1 MEIVLFWIM
10 SFIIT
15 GIDDYFILLS
25 FYLLYKKLFFKV
37 MIWTSIGLAFVIL
50 TSFIASKLFNY
61 LLSVNFTILITCF
74 ILSFLS
80 IKLIKEYFKK
90 ENELEECNILE
101 EKNIIKIS
109 RITYII
115 NGLDDFLIYYSF
127 FLHYQNNK
135 DSFLFTIW
143 IFSWLILYG
152 IINSIL
158 WKQIYALWNEKI
170 KLIKLIVWILLI
182 LLITYLL
189 WTYFF

>member
-1 MEIVLFWIM
+1 MEIIFFWIM

-37 MIWTSIGLAFVIL
+37 MIWTSIGLAIVIL
-50 TSFIASKLFNY
+50 SSFIASKLFNY

-90 ENELEECNILE
+90 DDDWEDCNILE

-115 NGLDDFLIYYSF
+115 NWLDDFLIYYSF
-127 FLHYQNNK
+127 FLHYQNDK

-152 IINSIL
+152 IINAIV
-158 WKQIYALWNEKI
+158 WKQIYELWNEKI
-170 KLIKLIVWILLI
+170 KLIKLIVWILLL